1 MSMKALSFQ
10 IPKPEYESYRV
21 QVDKVPY
28 FYDLFHY
35 HPEFQITLINKGYG
49 TCIIGDYISTFK
61 AGDLF
66 VIGQNLPHVFNSDKS
81 FYSEDSEGCLSTSI
95 FLSPSF
101 VSNGFFDLDEI
112 EGLKQLFENS
122 KRGMRYT
129 VEDSSI
135 LKKLFLKVKPN
146 NALEGVIHVLELLN
160 ELNSIT
166 DLKHLSH
173 IDYKSISKE
182 SDGIILNKV
191 FQFTLNNF
199 QEEIPLD
206 KVSEMAHMSAAS
218 FCRFFKKR
226 TRKTYISFLNEVRI
240 QEACKLLLNPDL
252 NISQICY
259 DVGFNNISNFNR
271 QFKKIT
277 GFTPKTYSKQ
287 QDI

>member
-1 MSMKALSFQ
+1 MKALSFQ

-35 HPEFQITLINKGYG
+35 HPEFQITLIIKGHG
-49 TCIIGDYISTFK
+49 TCIIGDYINTFK
-61 AGDLF
+61 EGDLF

-81 FYSEDSEGCLSTSI
+81 FYNEESEGCHSTSI
-95 FLSPSF
+95 FLSPTF
-101 VSNGFFDLDEI
+101 VSNPFFDLDETK
-112 EGLKQLFENS
+112 GLKQIFENS

-129 VEDSSI
+129 TEDSSI
-135 LKKLFLKVKPN
+135 LEKRFLKVKPN
-146 NALEGVIHVLELLN
+146 NTLEGVIHVIELLH
-160 ELNSIT
+160 ELNSTT
-166 DLKHLSH
+166 DLEYLSH
-173 IDYKSISKE
+173 IDYKSISNE
-182 SDGIILNKV
+182 TDGLILNKV
-191 FQFTLNNF
+191 FQYTLNNF

-206 KVSEMAHMSAAS
+206 KVSEMAHMSAAA

-240 QEACKLLLNPDL
+240 QEACRLLLKPDL
-252 NISQICY
+252 NVSQICF
-259 DVGFNNISNFNR
+259 DCGFNNISNFNR

-277 GFTPKTYSKQ
+277 GFTPKAYRMQ